1 MDDSM
6 TGLDIIKS
14 FGLKSYGNLL
24 LCVRRIHYLS
34 PPLYKSDC
42 LTAHS

>member
-24 LCVRRIHYLS
+24 LCVFEGYTTCPLLS
-34 PPLYKSDC
+34 TSQI
-42 LTAHS
+42 A